1 LKAGALR
8 PATIEKYSESVGA
21 RAFAFFCWLTV
32 YYGAVLRSAGTR
44 YRASETD
51 VVRHGS

>member
-8 PATIEKYSESVGA
+8 PATIAKYSESVGA

-32 YYGAVLRSAGTR
+32 YYGVVLRSAVTR
-44 YRASETD
+44 CRISETD